1 MAILDKDR
9 PRGLRVPSL
18 SSFRSKHKSPEST
31 PTIHLPSPSQMTLQN
46 ESIPV
51 SSFKPAEKALPPQPL
66 PSAPQPSSAAGYPYP
81 SPPQTYNN
89 PPTPVSVQNSTPTL
103 SFGYDGSA
111 QPPLP
116 ALPADRPMPRPI
128 PQSTTP
134 PARRPIPRSTAAS
147 TTAPAPAPAAAP
159 APEPVPAQ
167 TSTPVYAPAPIPA
180 PASVPPVNNLIAQQ
194 RTPPLSEG
202 EPEQRKSNGTSD
214 SLEELIPSPE
224 PEPELDGASSTPN
237 ETGSSEEDNRPFTPP
252 EVEPVAVP
260 LTKLHYACYQDHRA
274 MPATG
279 NVWYALPCMTCR
291 KFDREIRH
299 RCVFCCLRVCA
310 DCYQALQK
318 CPRRSLA
325 QLMETI
331 SSQNGATSQPSVPD
345 L

>member
-18 SSFRSKHKSPEST
+18 SSFRSKHKSPEAT
-31 PTIHLPSPSQMTLQN
+31 PSIQLPSPSQLTLQT

-51 SSFKPAEKALPPQPL
+51 SSSKPAEKALPPQPL
-66 PSAPQPSSAAGYPYP
+66 PSAPQPSSTAGYPYP

-89 PPTPVSVQNSTPTL
+89 PPTPVSVQNLTSTRSP
-103 SFGYDGSA
+103 GHDGPA

-134 PARRPIPRSTAAS
+134 PARRPIPRSTTAP
-147 TTAPAPAPAAAP
+147 TTAPGPAAAP
-159 APEPVPAQ
+159 APAQ
-167 TSTPVYAPAPIPA
+167 MSTPVYAPAPIPA
-180 PASVPPVNNLIAQQ
+180 PTSVPPVKNLIAQQ

-202 EPEQRKSNGTSD
+202 EPEQRNSNGTSD

-237 ETGSSEEDNRPFTPP
+237 EAGSSEEDNRPFTPP

-274 MPATG
+274 MPAAG
-279 NVWYALPCMTCR
+279 NVWYALPCMTCQ

-318 CPRRSLA
+318 FPRRSLA

-331 SSQNGATSQPSVPD
+331 SSPNGVTNQPSVPE